1 MLKNLPWWRIATA
14 VLRRLFTVRPD
25 PSAFGAKGL
34 DL

>member
-1 MLKNLPWWRIATA
+1 MWIKLRTAITA